1 MDCGDLS
8 CLRDRS
14 CSVEFDRSEEQSCRT
29 DGPTDLGGISML
41 ARSFASIVPV
51 ARTMI
56 HAGIVATVYVLSDSL
71 HKPLVPPMAP
81 LPDGASDQT
90 C

>member
-1 MDCGDLS
+1 
-8 CLRDRS
+8 
-14 CSVEFDRSEEQSCRT
+14 
-29 DGPTDLGGISML
+29 ML